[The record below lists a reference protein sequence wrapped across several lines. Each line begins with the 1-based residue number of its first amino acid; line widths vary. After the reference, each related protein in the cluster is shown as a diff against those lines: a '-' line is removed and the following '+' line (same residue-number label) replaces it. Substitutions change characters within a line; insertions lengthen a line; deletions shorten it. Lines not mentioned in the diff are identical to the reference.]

1 MRSLE
6 PGRVACLAALPFLIL
21 ASAAQAANFRVTPV
35 RVNFDAE
42 QRSEV
47 VKLVNGGSDEV
58 SVQADAVLWTQN
70 EAGGDVYE
78 ATSDLLVVPR
88 IFSIPPGE
96 TQVIRIG
103 RLLAA
108 DPERQGAYRVFF
120 TELAPPA
127 EPGDTNGLKFRLRLG
142 VPVFM
147 APVEEPQPQLSL
159 VRTDRSA
166 EGMEVVLTNDGQ
178 THLQLLTLRSGR
190 RIGRNAYQIEHPL
203 GAYLLPGTTRRFLVP
218 VPPDIRID
226 SFVVDT
232 DVAGTMEYAA
242 RPSN

>member
-1 MRSLE
+1 MGSLVT
-6 PGRVACLAALPFLIL
+6 GRVACLAALPFLIL
-21 ASAAQAANFRVTPV
+21 AGVVEAASFRVSPV
-35 RVNFDAE
+35 RINFDAD
-42 QRSEV
+42 QRSDV
-47 VKLVNGGSDEV
+47 VKLVNSGSDEV
-58 SVQADAVLWTQN
+58 SVQADAVLWTQH
-70 EAGGDVYE
+70 EDGGDVYE
-78 ATSDLLVVPR
+78 ATTDLLVVPR

-96 TQVIRIG
+96 TQVVRIG

-108 DPERQGAYRVFF
+108 DPVRQGAYRVFF

-127 EPGDTNGLKFRLRLG
+127 EPGETNGLKFRLRLG

-147 APVEEPQPQLSL
+147 APAEETQPQLSL
-159 VRTDRSA
+159 VRTGQST
-166 EGMEVVLTNDGQ
+166 EGFEVVLTNDGQ

-232 DVAGTMEYAA
+232 DVAGTMEYAP